1 MNNKEQQP
9 KKKPA
14 TKAKAP
20 TKKLGIKKQETTED
34 IINKALKA
42 SEDKWQ
48 LKFESFQEKLTE
60 SISKQIETALSS
72 EDGLK
77 PQINK
82 LNTAIQALGTSG
94 DPDYPSVMD
103 LPRAIANKIDPLVT
117 QGKSHIKDKEVK
129 AHENEK
135 RLVSE
140 QKENLSQLKANLIE
154 EKSQHGSNLEREE
167 KLKEKMEYLDE
178 KIRDNNEKMDNLQ
191 SSLDDIED
199 ILTSESDES
208 SNLEREKKFNEKM
221 DQLDEKIDKVKE
233 AKSKPNHIEDIF
245 TEDYQWYSLAPSDP
259 RKALPFHLVNKTQ
272 FYHKAS
278 LDDIK
283 WVNFVSRDNGKV
295 VELDPRNLDIQ
306 GRTALMDY
314 IDYLNAEKSS

>member
-20 TKKLGIKKQETTED
+20 TKKLGIKKQDTTED
-34 IINKALKA
+34 IINKAIKA

-94 DPDYPSVMD
+94 DPDHPSVMD

-117 QGKSHIKDKEVK
+117 QGKSHIKDKELK

-167 KLKEKMEYLDE
+167 KLKEKIEYLDE
-178 KIRDNNEKMDNLQ
+178 KIKDNNEKMDNLQ

-208 SNLEREKKFNEKM
+208 SNLQKELDQTKENLSHVEAQMETQPKQNHGIYQVFSDDYKWFCTYNQEDTELEGWVLKDKK
-221 DQLDEKIDKVKE
+221 
-233 AKSKPNHIEDIF
+233 
-245 TEDYQWYSLAPSDP
+245 
-259 RKALPFHLVNKTQ
+259 Q
-272 FYHKAS
+272 FYGIDDCLKMSVIEFENNETGEKHSLEPQHLCITNIAS
-278 LDDIK
+278 LKDACDHI
-283 WVNFVSRDNGKV
+283 N
-295 VELDPRNLDIQ
+295 
-306 GRTALMDY
+306 Y
-314 IDYLNAEKSS
+314 EKYGS